1 MFFLQNCIPTYVLI
15 QNLVLDSSSLE
26 FFIKIAYI
34 LIYLHTK
41 LKLKNQKSKPVSQRE
56 KKIRQIHFI
65 RNQKLK
71 PITQQEK
78 QRANSDALHKDLK
91 IEIRLLTYTQTNL
104 GCNLFQEPISLKY
117 LLQNCLHT
125 SALT

>member
-41 LKLKNQKSKPVSQRE
+41 LKLKNQKSKPVSQQE
-56 KKIRQIHFI
+56 KKILQIHFI

-125 SALT
+125 SALA

>member
-125 SALT
+125 SALI

>member
-41 LKLKNQKSKPVSQRE
+41 LKLKNQKLKPVSQRE
-56 KKIRQIHFI
+56 KKICQIHFI

>member
-15 QNLVLDSSSLE
+15 QNLVLDSSSLG
-26 FFIKIAYI
+26 FFTKIAYI

-41 LKLKNQKSKPVSQRE
+41 LKSKNQKSKPVSQRE

-91 IEIRLLTYTQTNL
+91 IVIRLLTYTQTNL

-117 LLQNCLHT
+117 LLQNC
-125 SALT
+125 ALT

>member
-125 SALT
+125 STLT